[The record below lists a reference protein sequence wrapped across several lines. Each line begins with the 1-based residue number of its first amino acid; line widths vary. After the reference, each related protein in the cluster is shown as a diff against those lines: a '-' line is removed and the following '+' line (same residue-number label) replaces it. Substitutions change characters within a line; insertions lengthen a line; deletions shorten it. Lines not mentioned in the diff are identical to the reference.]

1 MALVYSFTADRP
13 DELPEALRASAKE
26 VGGKFVVTELPKD
39 VVIEN
44 IAGLKSAFEAEKT
57 RRREAVELAQ
67 PFLDAGL
74 TPKEAKEAAEAL
86 MKMKSGSLKSSAELD
101 AWKAEVSKK
110 HQDELAKNQ
119 DMLGTLSQQ
128 ARELLVKGQL
138 ASIIAAKGG
147 SESMDA
153 IIALAERN
161 IRVDVGENKKLVPV
175 VVGNDGKTPLV
186 TKKVGS
192 MDPMGFE
199 ELIDGMREAP
209 ATKGLFRAPATGGSG
224 GATQT
229 GAARS
234 VANPGQPMS
243 ARELLDRANAAP
255 AS

>member
-1 MALVYSFTADRP
+1 MALIITVDKV
-13 DELPEALRASAKE
+13 DELPESLRSAAKE
-26 VGGKFVVTELPKD
+26 ANGKFVVTELPKD

-44 IAGLKSAFEAEKT
+44 VAGLKSAFENEKT
-57 RRREAVELAQ
+57 RRREAVEAAQ

-86 MKMKSGSLKSSAELD
+86 LKMRAGSLKSVAEID
-101 AWKAEVSKK
+101 AWKSEVSKK
-110 HQDELAKNQ
+110 HQEELAKNQ

-128 ARELLVKGQL
+128 ARELLVRGQL

-199 ELIDGMREAP
+199 ELIDGMRESP
-209 ATKGLFRAPATGGSG
+209 ATKGLFRATATGGSG
-224 GATQT
+224 SPSQN
-229 GAARS
+229 GAAGR

-243 ARELLDRANAAP
+243 AREMLDRANAAP
-255 AS
+255 